1 MSGPQVP
8 IATDEQIEEAQ
19 IRMQEQRVRLQRMI
33 AQGAIAQSDDDLLR
47 EMHVNLKRM
56 RAARR
61 ATRVRLR
68 SLIRG
73 LPDSGVHWAASG
85 PYRMLGV
92 GIE

>member
-8 IATDEQIEEAQ
+8 IATDKQIEEAQ

-56 RAARR
+56 RAAR
-61 ATRVRLR
+61 LR
-68 SLIRG
+68 
-73 LPDSGVHWAASG
+73 DS
-85 PYRMLGV
+85 R
-92 GIE
+92 